1 MLIYALKSMRCLA
14 SNAQWYSVLVNLLKS
29 VRPCSNLRHAVLNL
43 FSLKIEKTFPM
54 ATFGYYT

>member
-43 FSLKIEKTFPM
+43 FSLKIEKTSLS
-54 ATFGYYT
+54 